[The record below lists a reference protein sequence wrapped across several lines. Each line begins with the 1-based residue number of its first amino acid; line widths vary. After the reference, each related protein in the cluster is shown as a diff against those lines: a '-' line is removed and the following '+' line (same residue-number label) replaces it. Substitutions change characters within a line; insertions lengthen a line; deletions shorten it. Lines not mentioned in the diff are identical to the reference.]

1 MTNQRSPHF
10 KPDRRGSMW
19 FAPLGTVLL
28 AFSGLPGS
36 AAEGPAQPWPAA
48 ERPAP
53 SSPVAERFHSPRPP
67 LDAWVGADVFVTA
80 QGTGDRLTQ
89 KSGLSSVPL
98 AQPDEHTPT
107 IMLDRGKRF
116 QTIVGIGGALTD
128 ASAETFFKLPAGR
141 REEILTA
148 LFDSTRGNGFTLC
161 RTHIHSCDFSSESYS
176 YTEVPGD
183 TALKHFSIERD
194 MKYKIPF
201 IKAAAQ
207 RAGAGFRLF
216 ASPWSPPAWM
226 KTNGSMLQ
234 GGALRPEY
242 RQAWADYV
250 VRFVR
255 EYERAGV
262 PIWGLTVQN
271 EPMAV
276 QPWES
281 CIFTAEEE
289 RDFVKYYLGPTLARS
304 GLSGLKLMIWDH
316 NRGIMYQRAAA
327 VYSDPEAAKYVWGT
341 GFHWYVGDHF
351 DNVRLVRDAFPD
363 KELVFT
369 EGTEATFHPDSLL
382 EWKWGET
389 FGRSMIMDLNNG
401 AAGWVAWNVLLDERG
416 GPNHVGNYCTAPI
429 IADTRTGA
437 LTYMNSFQYIGHFS
451 RFIRPGAR
459 RIVASSNWDPLLAT
473 AFVNPDGKIAV
484 VVMNTSD
491 QSIDFQA
498 WMEGRAV
505 RTSCPAHS
513 IITLI
518 L

>member
-1 MTNQRSPHF
+1 MIDQPYQWKRPLRRPRAWIPALAILLLPLSAGPSQPGEHPAASTPAARPWSPVTSAHP
-10 KPDRRGSMW
+10 PDIPVPPATAWG
-19 FAPLGTVLL
+19 
-28 AFSGLPGS
+28 
-36 AAEGPAQPWPAA
+36 AAE
-48 ERPAP
+48 
-53 SSPVAERFHSPRPP
+53 VY
-67 LDAWVGADVFVTA
+67 LTA
-80 QGTGDRLTQ
+80 KGTGDRVTRKTELA
-89 KSGLSSVPL
+89 SESV
-98 AQPDEHTPT
+98 AQPDEHTPAV
-107 IMLDRGKRF
+107 ILDRTKRF

-128 ASAETFFKLPAGR
+128 ASAETFYKLPAER

-148 LFDSTRGNGFTLC
+148 LFDSTRGDGFTLC

-183 TALKHFSIERD
+183 TALKHFTIERD
-194 MKYKIPF
+194 LKYKIPF
-201 IKAAAQ
+201 IKAAAV
-207 RAGAGFRLF
+207 RAGSGFRLF

-234 GGALRPEY
+234 GGSLRPEY

-255 EYERAGV
+255 EYERAGI

-281 CIFTAEEE
+281 CIFTADEE
-289 RDFVKYYLGPTLARS
+289 RDFVKFYLGPALARS
-304 GLSGLKLMIWDH
+304 GLSRLKLMIWDH

-327 VYSDPEAAKYVWGT
+327 VYNDPEAAKYVWGT

-382 EWKWGET
+382 EWKWGEM
-389 FGRSMIMDLNNG
+389 FGQSMIMDLNNG
-401 AAGWVAWNVLLDERG
+401 AAGWVVWNVLLDERG
-416 GPNHVGNYCTAPI
+416 GPNHVGNFCTAPI

-437 LTYMNSFQYIGHFS
+437 LTFMNSFYYIGHFS

-459 RIVASSNWDPLLAT
+459 RIIASSNWDPLLAT
-473 AFVNPDGKIAV
+473 AFVNPDGSVAA

-491 QSIDFQA
+491 VSIDFQT

-505 RTSCPAHS
+505 TSTSPAHS
-513 IITLI
+513 IMTI
-518 L
+518 LL